1 MNSPTPL
8 QPRPNW
14 WLAGLSLAV
23 LAGAALLGGCRG
35 NTTAAAPPEHHAGK
49 PPTLEAMRVSKEI
62 RSANPL
68 SAEVWKAAH
77 WTEFQPSLN
86 INRTTPLTRC
96 AILFDDQNLYL
107 GIISRDQAGS
117 LSDSICFYLDT
128 TASGHELLEFR
139 MEGDKATCS
148 WMRSVAPAQPLEDG
162 TPDLGF
168 PVVVQPNYLVRGLWS
183 ANFEGYDGEAPARA
197 LVLGVPLAS
206 LPVPMNIAPA
216 SARSWKVNAIR
227 TIMVPR
233 GDGASQRLESDL
245 SPIYSGAQAVS
256 PYRMAELK
264 FH

>member
-1 MNSPTPL
+1 MNPQAHP
-8 QPRPNW
+8 QPRRH
-14 WLAGLSLAV
+14 WLLLSLT
-23 LAGAALLGGCRG
+23 LAAAGSAALLGGCRG
-35 NTTAAAPPEHHAGK
+35 NTTSAAPPEHHAGK
-49 PPTLEAMRVSKEI
+49 PPTIEATRVSKEI

-68 SAEVWKAAH
+68 GADVWKVAH

-86 INRTTPLTRC
+86 NNRTTPLTRC

-128 TASGHELLEFR
+128 TASGNELLEFR

-168 PVVVQPNYLVRGLWS
+168 PVVVQPNYVVKGLWS

-206 LPVPMNIAPA
+206 LPVPMNIAPV
-216 SARSWKVNAIR
+216 SAQSWKVNAIR